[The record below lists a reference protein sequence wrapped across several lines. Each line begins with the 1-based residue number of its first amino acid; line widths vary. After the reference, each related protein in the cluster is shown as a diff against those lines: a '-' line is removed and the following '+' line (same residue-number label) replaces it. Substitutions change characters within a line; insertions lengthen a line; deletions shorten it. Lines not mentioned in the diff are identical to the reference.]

1 VQNIT
6 IQDLEILSREC
17 LEDAKAL
24 YSQKRYRGA
33 IYNCG
38 YAVEIGLKMKICKT
52 LGWNEYRTDSKY
64 KAFKTHEL
72 GFLLHLSGIE
82 KTVSTKYIAEW
93 SAITEWDPEKR
104 YSTAPVVETDADS
117 MIKSTETLLSI
128 L

>member
-6 IQDLEILSREC
+6 IQDLQILSREC

-24 YSQKRYRGA
+24 YSLKRYRGA

-52 LGWNEYRTDSKY
+52 LGWNEYPTDSKY

-72 GFLLHLSGIE
+72 DFLLHLSGIE
-82 KTVSTKYIAEW
+82 KAVSTKYIAEW
-93 SAITEWDPEKR
+93 SVLKKWDPEKR
-104 YSTAPVVETDADS
+104 YSTALVVEKGADL
-117 MIKSTETLLSI
+117 MIKSTETLLGI